1 MAHNILILGSGGREH
16 AIGWKLKQSKQVGKL
31 FFAPGNGG
39 TAALGTN
46 VSTLPYEPVTTKV
59 ADDILRFVRD
69 NKIDMVIIGPEDP
82 LSEGLADR
90 LAAGPNAP
98 KWIFGPT
105 KNGAQLE
112 GDKAFSKELMRSCK
126 IPTADARIFSN
137 YEQAVE
143 YVKSRETPLVIKASG
158 LCKGKGVVLPDSQ
171 EEAIAALSDIMRK
184 KIYGE
189 AGHKVLIEERLV
201 GQEVS
206 LLCFVDG
213 QNIFPMEGAQD
224 HKRAFEGDKGPNTGG
239 MGVYAPT
246 PVLTDAIMSQV
257 EREILI
263 PSLDAMRRHGITFK
277 GILFVGLMLTAGGP
291 KVLEYNC
298 RFGDPETQ
306 TLLLKMKGDLF
317 AAMVACCEGTLD
329 KVDFGFESKVSVC
342 VVMAS
347 GGYPGAYKKGL
358 PITGIDE
365 AESDPAVRVFHAGTT
380 RAKDGTVV
388 TAGGRVL
395 NVCATGTTLK
405 EAREKANA
413 ACAKIRFEGGF
424 FRRDIGWRAG

>member
-1 MAHNILILGSGGREH
+1 MSHNILLIGSGGREH

-46 VSTLPYEPVTTKV
+46 VDLRYEPVTTKV
-59 ADDILRFVRD
+59 ADDILRYVRD
-69 NKIDMVIIGPEDP
+69 HKIDMVVIGPEDP

-90 LAAGPNAP
+90 LAAGPHAP

-105 KNGAQLE
+105 KKAAQLE
-112 GDKAFSKELMRSCK
+112 GDKAFAKELMRACK
-126 IPTADARIFSN
+126 IPTGDARIFTN

-143 YVKSRETPLVIKASG
+143 YVTNRETPIVIKAAG
-158 LCKGKGVVLPDSQ
+158 LCKGKGVFLPDSK
-171 EEAIAALSDIMRK
+171 EEATAVLSDIMRK
-184 KIYGE
+184 KIFGD
-189 AGHKVLIEERLV
+189 AGNKVLIEERLV

-224 HKRAFEGDKGPNTGG
+224 HKRAFEGDQGPNTGG

-246 PVLTDAIMSQV
+246 PVLTDAIMGQV

-263 PSLDAMRRHGITFK
+263 PSLDAMRRHDIHFK

-317 AAMVACCEGTLD
+317 TAMVACCEGTLD
-329 KVDFGFESKVSVC
+329 QVDFGFEKKVSVC

-347 GGYPGAYKKGL
+347 GGYPGDYKKGL
-358 PITGIDE
+358 PITGIAE
-365 AESDPAVRVFHAGTT
+365 AETKFDVKVFHAGTKLDKEG
-380 RAKDGTVV
+380 RTV
-388 TAGGRVL
+388 TTGGRVL
-395 NVCATGTTLK
+395 NVCATGATLK

-413 ACAKIRFEGGF
+413 ACAAIKFEGGF